1 MNIFVTKH
9 LDMFKTTL
17 LTLQGFLF
25 SFLVQSQ
32 AKFSTVENE
41 FSLFAGA
48 IQSNIISDNIK
59 NDKYADSRGK
69 LAYNIGL
76 NYCYYLNDFLGI
88 NFGAEY
94 NAYQNATTYK
104 GFYRSET
111 STVDRDNYIYYP
123 TVDVNYT
130 DTRIINAVDI
140 PINLR
145 INAMLGENFSWFL
158 DLGVRLNAI
167 VTNKINQN
175 GYLSKEGSY
184 PNPNYD
190 NVFLLIENDFYLGFT
205 TTKYPNVTKQVD
217 SKGISTSFQLSTG
230 FKADITKSTFLLVSG
245 HYMTGKTDVGPKTP
259 NDYQNVFGEKSAY
272 APFKLFQAGLK
283 VGIGFRVD

>member
-1 MNIFVTKH
+1 MSKAIF
-9 LDMFKTTL
+9 L
-17 LTLQGFLF
+17 LFSCLLF
-25 SFLVQSQ
+25 SFLLRSQ
-32 AKFSTVENE
+32 PNFPKVENE

-48 IQSNIISDNIK
+48 IQSNITSDNIK

-76 NYCYYLNDFLGI
+76 NYCYYLNDFIGI

-130 DTRIINAVDI
+130 DTRTINALDI

-145 INAMLGENFSWFL
+145 INAVLNENFSWFL

-167 VTNKINQN
+167 ITNKINQN
-175 GYLSKEGSY
+175 GYLSEEGSY
-184 PNPNYD
+184 PSLNYD
-190 NVFLLIENDFYLGFT
+190 NVFLLIENDFYLGFN
-205 TTKYPNVTKQVD
+205 TTKYPDVTKQVD
-217 SKGISTSFQLSTG
+217 SKGVSTSFQLSTG
-230 FKADITKSTFLLVSG
+230 FKANINEKTFLLVSG
-245 HYMTGKTDVGPKTP
+245 HYANGRTDVGPKKP
-259 NDYQNVFGEKSAY
+259 NEYQNIFGEKSPY
-272 APFKLFQAGLK
+272 TPFKLFQAGLK
-283 VGIGFRVD
+283 VGIGFRVG